1 MVSSPGV
8 RDTARRRGA
17 PRRTGYG
24 GLVLAA
30 AAKRVAGVLA
40 VFAVVFAPAASDI
53 GPGHASDALSG
64 TDLSGAVLA
73 PTFASSELAI
83 GRPVHDVADDEG
95 TTVAGHQPGGSDVP
109 PRSEHRPTWS
119 VAETIGA
126 THSSAEAWS
135 SRAPPAS

>member
-1 MVSSPGV
+1 
-8 RDTARRRGA
+8 
-17 PRRTGYG
+17 
-24 GLVLAA
+24 VLAA

-53 GPGHASDALSG
+53 GPGHASDVPSG

-83 GRPVHDVADDEG
+83 GRAVHDVVDDEG
-95 TTVAGHQPGGSDVP
+95 TIAAGHRSDGPDLP
-109 PRSEHRPTWS
+109 PRSEHRPIRS
-119 VAETIGA
+119 VAETTAA
-126 THSSAEAWS
+126 TYSSAEAWS